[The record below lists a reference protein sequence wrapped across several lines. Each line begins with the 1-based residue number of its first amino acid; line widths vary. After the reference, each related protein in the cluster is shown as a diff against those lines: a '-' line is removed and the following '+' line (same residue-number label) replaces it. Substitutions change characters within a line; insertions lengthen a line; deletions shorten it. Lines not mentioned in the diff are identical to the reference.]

1 MKIAKIHSLG
11 NDFLIID
18 EKVSGKLEERGSF
31 ARKICERHT
40 GVGADGLLLI
50 HIEDKKNSIVHFRV
64 FNADG
69 TEAELSGNGLRCAA
83 AYLYYKEKIESPH
96 IIFNT
101 PAGKRNCELILRDN
115 NFFKIKIEMGVPHL
129 SSKDIPFDDG
139 SVHET
144 IIDYPLTIQGK
155 VYPVTLVNLGNP
167 HCAIFVDHFPARIEW
182 HQIGREIEL
191 HPFFPNRINVE
202 FIRVMNRGEIEVF
215 FWERGVGETLSSGSG
230 SCAAAVASILKDQT
244 DKKVSVRTTMGKLTV
259 EWEKDSVY
267 QIGPSQIIFH
277 GEYLV

>member
-18 EKVSGKLEERGSF
+18 EKVSGQLEERGSF
-31 ARKICERHT
+31 ALKICERHT

-83 AYLYYKEKIESPH
+83 AYLYYNEKIETPH

-101 PAGKRNCELILRDN
+101 PVGKRDCELIRRDN
-115 NFFKIKIEMGVPHL
+115 NLFEIKIEMGVPHL

-167 HCAIFVDHFPARIEW
+167 HCAIFIDRFPARIEW

-191 HPFFPNRINVE
+191 HPFFANRINVE
-202 FIRVMNRGEIEVF
+202 FIRVMNREEIEVF

-230 SCAAAVASILKDQT
+230 SCAAAVASILKGLT
-244 DKKVSVRTTMGKLTV
+244 DKKVAVRTTMGNLIV

-277 GEYLV
+277 GDYLD